1 MEVSH
6 LLFLDDTLIF
16 CNVGKENIEYLS
28 WVFMWFE
35 ALSGLKINLDKCKPI
50 PIKDVSNLE
59 DLVWVLG
66 CKVDAF
72 PTTYLRLLLEAPY
85 KPSKV

>member
-35 ALSGLKINLDKCKPI
+35 ALSGLKINLRN
-50 PIKDVSNLE
+50 VSLS
-59 DLVWVLG
+59 L
-66 CKVDAF
+66 
-72 PTTYLRLLLEAPY
+72 LRMSQIWRILFGF
-85 KPSKV
+85 